1 MRESEAEIKDQRE
14 SRTNLTHA
22 SLDATVN
29 LLGMV
34 SLRQLRNLVI
44 VYHMII
50 TVIDQTQYSCNINT
64 RLLTPGV
71 GKIEWR

>member
-14 SRTNLTHA
+14 SRANLTHA

-44 VYHMII
+44 VYHVII
-50 TVIDQTQYSCNINT
+50 TVIVRTNIHATLTLCN
-64 RLLTPGV
+64 
-71 GKIEWR
+71 